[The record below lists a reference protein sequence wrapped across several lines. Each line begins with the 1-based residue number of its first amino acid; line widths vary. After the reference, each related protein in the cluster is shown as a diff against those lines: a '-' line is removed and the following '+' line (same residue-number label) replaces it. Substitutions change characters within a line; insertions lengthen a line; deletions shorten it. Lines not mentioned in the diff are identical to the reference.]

1 MKNLKS
7 LIGALPSAKYKNLED
22 RQITG
27 VVSDSREVKKGSLF
41 VAIKGQ
47 QYDGHDFILEAIEK
61 GAAAVVAE
69 IPDYIQIEDSRKALG
84 LLTSAWYDFPT
95 RKLKV
100 IGVTGTDGKT
110 TTVNLIYSILE
121 AAGKRVGMV
130 STVSAKIGEKFYETG
145 LHTTT
150 PEPRELWKF
159 LHLMV
164 EKGCEHAVL
173 EVTSHAL
180 DQERV
185 AGIDFEISV
194 LTNISPEH
202 LDYHKNFK
210 DYLATKLKLLEKAKL
225 AVVNKDDPSYDQI
238 KFLPLKVV
246 TYGIKSD
253 ADFKAESIRVAS
265 RGTSFRVGER
275 VFETALLG
283 KYNVYNILAA
293 IAATRS
299 LGIDW
304 GSIKKGIENLRALP
318 GRFEKIEN
326 DHGLNIVIDFAHT
339 PNALEKV
346 LKLCSKLKASGSRLI
361 VVFGCAGERDRQK
374 RPKMGEIAGRLADF
388 VVLTVEDPRTEN
400 VDDIIEEIARGC
412 GEANGVEDRTFFK
425 ISDRQEA
432 INFAIQKLARAGDWV
447 LLCGKGHEKSM
458 CFGEKEYSWSEC
470 GAVMKALR

>member
-1 MKNLKS
+1 MSQMKNLKS
-7 LIGALPSAKYKNLED
+7 LIRAVPSAKYKNLED
-22 RQITG
+22 RRITG
-27 VVSDSREVKKGSLF
+27 IVSDSREVKKGSLF
-41 VAIKGQ
+41 VAIRGQ
-47 QYDGHDFILEAIEK
+47 QFDGHDFILEAVEK
-61 GAAAVVAE
+61 GAVAVVGE
-69 IPDYIQIEDSRKALG
+69 IPNYIQVENSRKALG
-84 LLTSAWYDFPT
+84 LLTSAWYNFPA

-110 TTVNLIYSILE
+110 TTVNLIYSILK
-121 AAGKRVGMV
+121 AAGKKVGMV
-130 STVSAKIGEKFYETG
+130 STVSAQIGEKFYETG

-159 LHLMV
+159 LDLMV
-164 EKGCEHAVL
+164 KEGCEHVVL

-185 AGIDFEISV
+185 AGIDFEIGV

-202 LDYHKNFK
+202 LDYHRNFK
-210 DYLATKLKLLEKAKL
+210 DYLATKIKLLKKAEL
-225 AVVNKDDPSYDQI
+225 AVVNKDDPSYDQVKSLI
-238 KFLPLKVV
+238 PKLL

-304 GSIKKGIENLRALP
+304 GSIEKGIENLGALP

-326 DHGLNIVIDFAHT
+326 DRGLNIVIDFAHT

-374 RPKMGEIAGRLADF
+374 RPKMGEIAAHLADF
-388 VVLTVEDPRTEN
+388 VVLTAEDPRTEDVN
-400 VDDIIEEIARGC
+400 DIIKQIAVGC
-412 GEANGVEDRTFFK
+412 RRAVKIADR
-425 ISDRQEA
+425 REA
-432 INFAIQKLARAGDWV
+432 INYAVRRLAQADDWV

-458 CFGEKEYSWSEC
+458 CYGKKEYPWSEHE
-470 GAVMKALR
+470 AVRKALK